1 MPNLS
6 TEIQTPFQITFSFEE
21 VIKKLEASLKNHTAA
36 NPEATK
42 SLLDQV
48 EKYPQLRD
56 GITDLT
62 VLLENEALIGQLL
75 IDYLPPEL
83 TLNEIKAIGIP
94 YINTIFNLSDRFKN
108 IMRAAGKDFE
118 IEIRDFDEHQFFV
131 LSCCIILNNVYGR
144 QLDFSKPIFYDIPT
158 ADGVT
163 RHYRI
168 LYNGDFLDILPTEK
182 TVHLSEAEIDE
193 LVDNYDNIELW
204 RAKFPL
210 ESWTLKGFAIMTLYD
225 ATVENAVSIFKEK
238 LLDFNTP
245 NFNQS
250 ITSVYRSIYRIPD
263 LRIGFTLFNQDQGKF
278 STTGLAYHMVSHILP
293 DKAEQLDKD
302 ILCLP
307 SYRQLVH
314 NKKYFAASDT
324 QELQLKNA
332 ASPLMEIMLKQGI
345 RSFILAPI
353 VKNGRLLGVLEVVSE
368 RPKELNSINANKLD
382 VIMPFLTEKVDRL
395 VVELENA
402 IQALIQLRF
411 TTLHPSVNWK
421 FRDQAKQLLL
431 NQGLNQETALEDIV
445 FPNIFPLY
453 GQIDVKGS
461 SEARNLSVQNDLQL
475 QLKDLFQLLKGIQN
489 EDAADFSAEIE
500 QISRF
505 RTWLQSPILANTEHQ
520 IVNYLDQ
527 KIHDRLRDIKHRQLD
542 HLIRSYFSENEM
554 ETGIFHTYRRKYER
568 TISRINLKMAEI
580 LDMRQL
586 EAQKVF
592 PHYFERFKT
601 DGVEHNLYIGASIA
615 PQFDFNRQILR
626 QLRLW
631 QLRTMC
637 EMERAHQQLM
647 PSLPYAL
654 PVTSLILVYNSTIA
668 IRFRMDEKRFDVDG
682 SYNARF
688 EIVKKRI
695 DKAYIKDT
703 TERITES
710 GKITIV
716 YSDETDEAEYLEYV
730 AELQQEQILKP
741 EVERFDIEDLQGV
754 SGLKGLRAAMIY

>member
-21 VIKKLEASLKNHTAA
+21 VINKLEASLKNHTAA

-601 DGVEHNLYIGASIA
+601 DGIEHNLYIGASIA

-710 GKITIV
+710 GKIIIV
-716 YSDETDEAEYLEYV
+716 YSDETDEAEYLEYI